1 MKLAPGIF
9 KNSSSQRQGMD
20 VVARE
25 YFRSLN
31 SMTRRIID
39 AKVETSANQSSS
51 EQGEPAR
58 DQSFPYRCIPFG
70 VKIFEDADRH
80 VWRDEHSAPFS
91 WETQSQLNIA
101 IRLDKSGTKPIRFQS
116 AQHLDSHTVPL
127 SAMLNAAKEG
137 NLNYNHKVKY
147 N

>member
-1 MKLAPGIF
+1 
-9 KNSSSQRQGMD
+9 MD

-39 AKVETSANQSSS
+39 GQVETSDSKVQTSS
-51 EQGEPAR
+51 EQVTPVR
-58 DQSFPYRCIPFG
+58 DESFPYRCIPFG

-137 NLNYNHKVKY
+137 NLNYTYKVIKLII
-147 N
+147 